1 MASAA
6 PEQKRAKNRLIV
18 DNSANDDNSVI
29 GMHENTMTLLDIF
42 AGDSVI
48 VKGKKKK
55 ETVLVCTSDPSCE
68 EGKVK
73 VNGGTRKNLAV
84 KLGDV
89 VGIHKCDAIPYG
101 TKVSVL
107 PFADSIEGITGN
119 LFEVW
124 LKPYFSQAYRPVKVG
139 DTFIV
144 RGNMRAIEFKVDK
157 VEVAVA
163 PAAGAAASTGPAG
176 SAEAQYCIV
185 SPDTLVYCEGTPL
198 QRDDEDEMSSIG
210 YDDIGGCGKAL
221 ALIREVVELPIRHPD
236 LFKNLGIKPP
246 KGMLLFGPPGTGK
259 TRIARAVA
267 NETGAAFFLINGP
280 EIMSGQMGKSEE
292 NLRDVF
298 TKATESAPAIIFI
311 DEIDAIAPKREK
323 AQGEVERRV
332 VSTLLTC
339 MDGMK
344 GRTRVMVMA
353 ATNRPNS
360 IDTALRRFGRFDK
373 EIDIG
378 VPDENGRLEI
388 LRIHTKN
395 MKLHEEDDADA
406 VDLLEI
412 AKETHGFVGADIAAL
427 CTEAAMITIRQK
439 MHLIDL
445 EEDGIDAEILAAM
458 SVTKTHF
465 KDALGQ
471 ATPSALRETKV
482 EIPTVTW
489 EDVGGLEDVKR
500 ELQEVVEYPIKYPEQ
515 FAKFGQS
522 SSKGVLFYGP
532 PGCGKTLLAK
542 AVANMCQSNFIS
554 IKGPELLTMWFG
566 ESEAN
571 VREVFDKARASAPCI
586 LFFDE
591 LDSIGKARGNSEGD
605 GGGSSDRVIN
615 QLLTEMDGIGA
626 KKNVFIIGATNR
638 ADILDPALMRPG
650 RLDQKIFIPLPD
662 TASRRAIFNACLKK
676 TPIAKDV
683 DIASMAAATEG
694 CSGAD
699 ITSICQRATKF
710 AIRES
715 LERMIAFRRQNPDAG
730 PADVPDDVSHVTRL
744 HFEQCKEADGKYPRS
759 VKGTDMEKYRRQQ
772 QSIGGGAPAAARAF
786 DPSGAGQGY
795 NPSADAGQGYV
806 APQQPGGAPPP
817 APSGGD
823 ESAMY
828 D

>member
-1 MASAA
+1 M
-6 PEQKRAKNRLIV
+6 
-18 DNSANDDNSVI
+18 
-29 GMHENTMTLLDIF
+29 
-42 AGDSVI
+42 
-48 VKGKKKK
+48 
-55 ETVLVCTSDPSCE
+55 
-68 EGKVK
+68 
-73 VNGGTRKNLAV
+73 
-84 KLGDV
+84 
-89 VGIHKCDAIPYG
+89 
-101 TKVSVL
+101 
-107 PFADSIEGITGN
+107 
-119 LFEVW
+119 
-124 LKPYFSQAYRPVKVG
+124 SQ
-139 DTFIV
+139 
-144 RGNMRAIEFKVDK
+144 
-157 VEVAVA
+157 
-163 PAAGAAASTGPAG
+163 
-176 SAEAQYCIV
+176 
-185 SPDTLVYCEGTPL
+185 
-198 QRDDEDEMSSIG
+198 
-210 YDDIGGCGKAL
+210 
-221 ALIREVVELPIRHPD
+221 
-236 LFKNLGIKPP
+236 
-246 KGMLLFGPPGTGK
+246 
-259 TRIARAVA
+259 
-267 NETGAAFFLINGP
+267 
-280 EIMSGQMGKSEE
+280 
-292 NLRDVF
+292 
-298 TKATESAPAIIFI
+298 
-311 DEIDAIAPKREK
+311 
-323 AQGEVERRV
+323 
-332 VSTLLTC
+332 
-339 MDGMK
+339 
-344 GRTRVMVMA
+344 
-353 ATNRPNS
+353 
-360 IDTALRRFGRFDK
+360 
-373 EIDIG
+373 IDIG

-395 MKLHEEDDADA
+395 MKLHEEEDGEQ

-445 EEDGIDAEILAAM
+445 EEDGIDAEILASM

-465 KDALGQ
+465 KDALGT

-482 EIPTVTW
+482 EIPNVTW

-591 LDSIGKARGNSEGD
+591 LDSIGGTRGSHNGD
-605 GGGSSDRVIN
+605 SGGSDRVIN

-662 TASRRAIFNACLKK
+662 IGSRRSIFLACLKK
-676 TPIAKDV
+676 TPIAADV
-683 DIASMAAATEG
+683 DIASMAAATDG

-715 LERMIAFRRQNPDAG
+715 LERMIAFRRANPDAG
-730 PADVPDDVSHVTRL
+730 PADVPDDVSHVTKL
-744 HFEQCKEADGKYPRS
+744 HFEQCKESNGSYPRS
-759 VKGTDMEKYRRQQ
+759 VKPGDMEKYRRQQ
-772 QSIGGGAPAAARAF
+772 QSIGGGAAPAGSGFQAAPF
-786 DPSGAGQGY
+786 
-795 NPSADAGQGYV
+795 NPSADAAPGYA
-806 APQQPGGAPPP
+806 APQQPSGMMPPRMFAHHARVFSVTPSSGAPPRYPQEDYGTRHVYSVTPSSGAPPP
-817 APSGGD
+817 QQGD
-823 ESAMY
+823 ENMY